1 MKKYIL
7 KHKGLNILLLTI
19 IIVVATMQTSASL
32 LIIPLTSALKSGES
46 LKFFKLIVVLGLL
59 YLIWII
65 ANFFKII
72 LQAKITQI
80 QINDIRN
87 DILVN
92 ISNMDYQEFHSRK
105 AEDYVSWIT
114 NDMNMIETEV
124 FDNYYIIIECI
135 IEIILTLFAF
145 AQLNLIVLSSVFVL
159 GTIMA
164 IVPNIYNK
172 KMKKAV
178 SKISE
183 ENEEFTFI
191 SSNYLTGFDLL
202 FHNGRTLVIIT
213 RIRKVYQKL
222 KKAKINQ
229 SKVQASMMASVLSL
243 NVFAQLTTLSFTGYY
258 IIQGSLALGAFMT
271 VSNLSSTFY
280 NNIQSMISAYSRA
293 KANGN
298 ILDKYPVVERDDLG
312 ISKDFDNLISSKNLT
327 YKYNDK
333 STITYPSFTFSKGKK
348 YALIGS
354 SGSGKSTLFKL
365 LIGDLRKYQGDLN
378 FDNDSYSELN
388 VSSLH
393 NNISIVDQ
401 SSHIF
406 SDTVRNNLTLGL
418 EFTDQEIR
426 EATNKA
432 QITDYIES
440 LENGYETILKDTGD
454 LSGGQAQRLSL
465 ARALLFNRNIF
476 LIDEGTSS
484 LDKENA
490 RKVEDTILKMKDKT
504 VIMITHHLREESK
517 KDFDEVI
524 ELS

>member
-1 MKKYIL
+1 MKKYFL
-7 KHKGLNILLLTI
+7 KHKILNFTLIILTTITVGAQTINSMLLIPLMQAMTDKDINQFLRILLI
-19 IIVVATMQTSASL
+19 FVA
-32 LIIPLTSALKSGES
+32 I
-46 LKFFKLIVVLGLL
+46 FVVLVL
-59 YLIWII
+59 
-65 ANFFKII
+65 ANYFQTVVQTIV
-72 LQAKITQI
+72 TQK
-80 QINDIRN
+80 QVNDIRE
-87 DILVN
+87 DILTSV
-92 ISNMDYQEFHSRK
+92 SNMNYEEFHSRK
-105 AEDYVSWIT
+105 SSDYVSWIT
-114 NDMNMIETEV
+114 NDMNMVESEG
-124 FDNYYIIIECI
+124 FANFYNIITCI
-135 IEIILTLFAF
+135 VTVILTALALLK
-145 AQLNLIVLSSVFVL
+145 LNDTILIVAIVL
-159 GTIMA
+159 GLLMTIAPRLFDKEMRRA
-164 IVPNIYNK
+164 VENISQKNEK
-172 KMKKAV
+172 FT
-178 SKISE
+178 SIS
-183 ENEEFTFI
+183 N
-191 SSNYLTGFDLL
+191 NYLTGFDLL
-202 FHNGRTLVIIT
+202 FHNERTKLLIEKIKISFT
-213 RIRKVYQKL
+213 DLKEAKVK
-222 KKAKINQ
+222 Q
-229 SKVQASMMASVLSL
+229 SKVQASMMVVILLL
-243 NVFAQLTTLSFTGYY
+243 NVIAQCSMLGLTGYY
-258 IIQGSLALGAFMT
+258 IIQDKLPIGAIMAS
-271 VSNLSSTFY
+271 VNLTGVLF
-280 NNIQSMISAYSRA
+280 NTIQSMVGAYSRA

-298 ILDKYPVVERDDLG
+298 ILDKYPVVERDDSG
-312 ISKDFDNLISSKNLT
+312 ISKDFDNIISSKNLT

-354 SGSGKSTLFKL
+354 SGSGKTTLLKL
-365 LIGDLRKYQGDLN
+365 LIGDLRKYQGNLN

-440 LENGYETILKDTGD
+440 LENGYDTILKDTSD
-454 LSGGQAQRLSL
+454 LSGGQAQRISL

-524 ELS
+524 EL